1 MKVFKS
7 LIMVFVSVYLIIGV
21 SSFAWS
27 GQKTPQTQKML
38 PSPKPQTELAPKL
51 KCPNGWH
58 LKAGQFKENE
68 VTICVPNVPSPIQ
81 CPKGTDPFFDGCET
95 GCRPKPL

>member
-38 PSPKPQTELAPKL
+38 PSPKPQTELAPKY

-58 LKAGQFKENE
+58 LKEGSFKEEEN
-68 VTICVPNVPSPIQ
+68 TTCVPNVPSSIQ
-81 CPKGTDPFFDGCET
+81 CPKGTEPFLGVCEVGCT
-95 GCRPKPL
+95 AKLH